1 MGAINPRI
9 LGFIFHQSPNGL
21 YPMDLSHLMF
31 MFCLNL
37 YQCFRI
43 GLWISNSNWF
53 TNCCWKSEQ
62 RVGKKYFLTQ
72 RHNPGSSSQISLS
85 RADKSKWEPDKSIVT
100 EISTFCGAA
109 GAQFGFCSKIHESRS
124 KRVPMTGA
132 LIMQPSFNYQHC
144 TSQKLSWS
152 PFQTFKHAKIFSRVG
167 SFAESFGPISA
178 WWAMV

>member
-53 TNCCWKSEQ
+53 INCCWKSEQ

-85 RADKSKWEPDKSIVT
+85 RADKSKWDPDKSIVT
-100 EISTFCGAA
+100 EISTFCGAH
-109 GAQFGFCSKIHESRS
+109 GAQFGFCSSIHESRS

-144 TSQKLSWS
+144 TS
-152 PFQTFKHAKIFSRVG
+152 
-167 SFAESFGPISA
+167 
-178 WWAMV
+178 

>member
-1 MGAINPRI
+1 MYNAVYWTYQVSERVPHSRTWQWVP
-9 LGFIFHQSPNGL
+9 LTQEFSA
-21 YPMDLSHLMF
+21 LSFTKVQMVCTLWTSLLSSSHVR
-31 MFCLNL
+31 FCLNL

-100 EISTFCGAA
+100 EISTFCRAA

-144 TSQKLSWS
+144 TS
-152 PFQTFKHAKIFSRVG
+152 
-167 SFAESFGPISA
+167 
-178 WWAMV
+178 